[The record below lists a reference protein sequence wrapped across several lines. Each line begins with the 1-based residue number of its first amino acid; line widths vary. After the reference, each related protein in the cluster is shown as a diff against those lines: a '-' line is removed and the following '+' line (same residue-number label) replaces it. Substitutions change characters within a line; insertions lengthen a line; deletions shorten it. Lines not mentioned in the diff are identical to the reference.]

1 MVASTAMAIPA
12 TTPAGGRPRYL
23 ADFSL
28 ALINRTGAY
37 YACRDI
43 VQGLPEFFSATRYWR
58 LRARGAGGEPAG
70 LARKLLGRAMLF
82 ELTHPGLARLLPRL
96 PRAPGAGPTLFLDPL
111 YVLGGP
117 LGRGDVVLCHD
128 VGPITAPELFDDATA
143 ALYRAAYDRV
153 RAAGPGMVFVSE
165 ASRDAFVRLFGEAYR
180 FLEVIPL
187 YVRHGSDRGAD
198 RAPPGVATPFL
209 LTAGAYERRKNHA
222 RTIRAFA
229 RSGLRERGYSYV
241 LCGPRGNSWR
251 EVEAL
256 AAATPGVVSL
266 GRVGDAQLRW
276 LYRRASGFVLPSLL
290 EGFGL
295 PPLEAARHGLL
306 SIVSAEGAQ
315 PEAVGEGALRVD
327 PTSTEA
333 IARAMAHLADMPE
346 PERARRLALAR
357 EQAARLTRER
367 FIERWTSLLSRNA
380 P

>member
-1 MVASTAMAIPA
+1 MVASTL
-12 TTPAGGRPRYL
+12 GGRQRYL

-58 LRARGAGGEPAG
+58 LQARGRGGEPAG

-82 ELTHPGLARLLPRL
+82 ELTHPRLARLLPRL
-96 PRAPGAGPTLFLDPL
+96 PGAGPTLFLDPL
-111 YVLGGP
+111 YVLGGR
-117 LGRGDVVLCHD
+117 LERGDIVLCHD
-128 VGPITAPELFDDATA
+128 VGPITAPELFDAATC
-143 ALYRAAYDRV
+143 ALYRTAYDRI

-165 ASRDAFVRLFGEAYR
+165 ASRAAFADLFGEAYR

-187 YVRHGSDRGAD
+187 HVRQGSESGAD
-198 RAPPGVATPFL
+198 RAPPGVAAPFL
-209 LTAGAYERRKNHA
+209 LTAGAYEVRKNHA
-222 RTIRAFA
+222 RTIAAFA
-229 RSGLRERGYSYV
+229 RSGLRERGYGYV
-241 LCGPRGNSWR
+241 LCGPRGNNWR

-266 GRVGDAQLRW
+266 GRVDDAELRW

-315 PEAVGEGALRVD
+315 PEAVGEGALQVD
-327 PTSTEA
+327 PTSIEA
-333 IARAMAHLADMPE
+333 IAGAMNHLVDMPA
-346 PERARRLALAR
+346 PERAERLSLAR
-357 EQAARLTRER
+357 GQASRLTRER
-367 FIERWTSLLSRNA
+367 FIERWTSLLSRDA
-380 P
+380 S